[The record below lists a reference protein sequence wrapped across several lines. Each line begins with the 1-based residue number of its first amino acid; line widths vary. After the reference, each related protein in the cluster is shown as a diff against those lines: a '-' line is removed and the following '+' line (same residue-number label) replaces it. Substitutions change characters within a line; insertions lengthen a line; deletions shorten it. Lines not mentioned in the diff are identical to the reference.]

1 MMLRFGP
8 LAAAGLLSVFPAAAP
23 ADAAARLDAHLSEL
37 DTVSARFEQRVF
49 DEQDN
54 LFEETGGTVL
64 IDRPG
69 RFRFDYEDPPQLI
82 VGDGAK
88 VWIYDRELAQV
99 TVRRADDALGSTPAV
114 LLASG
119 RPVEEVFRVRALDA
133 GGGLAWFGLE
143 PKAEDAAF
151 ARIRLGFAGGE
162 LRRMELLDRFGQTT
176 RLDFDDFRRNP
187 AIPAGA
193 FTFVPPEGVDVVA
206 TDP

>member
-1 MMLRFGP
+1 MVLRFGP
-8 LAAAGLLSVFPAAAP
+8 LAAAGLLSVLPAAAP
-23 ADAAARLDAHLSEL
+23 ADAAARLDARLSEL

-99 TVRRADDALGSTPAV
+99 TVRRAGDALGSTPAV

-119 RPVEEVFRVRALDA
+119 RPVEEVFRVRALGA
-133 GGGLAWFGLE
+133 GGGLVWFGVE
-143 PKAEDAAF
+143 PKAEDASF
-151 ARIRLGFAGGE
+151 VRIRLGFAGAE

-206 TDP
+206 ADP